1 MGKPTGF
8 IEYLRELP
16 ADRKATERVADW
28 KEFHRHLP
36 EPKLRQQGARCMDCG
51 TPFCQT
57 GTLLSGMASGCPIHN
72 LIPEWNDLVYRG
84 LWKEALERLHK
95 TNNFPE
101 FTGRVCPAPCEGS
114 CVLGINAPP
123 VTIKNIECAI
133 VDRGWDE
140 GWVTAEPPKQRTG
153 KKVAVVGSGP
163 AGLCAAA
170 QLNKAGHSVT
180 VFERADRPGGL
191 LMYGIPNMKLDKE
204 QVVMRRIKQLEAEG
218 INFVCNTGVG
228 PVSGRAGSPLP
239 AADADNGAHGV
250 TRPTK
255 QIYPADKLLQ
265 EFDAVILATGAT
277 KPRDLPVPGR
287 ELKGVHFAME
297 FLTANTKS
305 ILDGKKNGSFISAA
319 GKDVIVIGG
328 GDTGTD
334 CVGTSLRQGC
344 KSLVQVEI
352 LPKPPL
358 ERAAD
363 NPWPEWPKIYRLDYG
378 QEEAAAK
385 FGADPRIYLTT
396 ATKFEG
402 DANGQV
408 KAIHTVQVTWEKN
421 DKGQFI
427 PKNVPDTEKVLPA
440 QLVLLAMGFLGPEQP
455 LLEALKLERD
465 PRSNVKAEFE
475 KYSTNL
481 KGVFACGDCRRGQSL
496 VVWAFNEGRGAARE
510 CDRFLMGTTDLP

>member
-1 MGKPTGF
+1 MGNPRGF
-8 IEYLRELP
+8 LEYLRELP
-16 ADRKATERVADW
+16 VDRTPIERIADW
-28 KEFHRHLP
+28 KEFHFHM
-36 EPKLRQQGARCMDCG
+36 EEKKLREQGARCMDCG
-51 TPFCQT
+51 IPFCHT

-95 TNNFPE
+95 TNNFPD

-114 CVLGINAPP
+114 CVLGINNPP

-133 VDRGWDE
+133 IDHGWDH
-140 GWVTAEPPKQRTG
+140 GWVVPEPPRVRTG
-153 KKVAVVGSGP
+153 KKVAVIGSGP

-170 QLNKAGHSVT
+170 QLNRAGHLVT

-191 LMYGIPNMKLDKE
+191 LMYGIPNMKLDKNE
-204 QVVMRRIKQLEAEG
+204 VVLRRIKQMEAEG
-218 INFVCNTGVG
+218 IRFVCNTDVG
-228 PVSGRAGSPLP
+228 G
-239 AADADNGAHGV
+239 N
-250 TRPTK
+250 
-255 QIYPADKLLQ
+255 YPADKLLK

-277 KPRDLPVPGR
+277 KPRDLPVDGR
-287 ELKGVHFAME
+287 NLKGVHFAMD

-305 ILDGKKNGSFISAA
+305 ILDGHKNGNFISAT

-334 CVGTSLRQGC
+334 CVGTAVRHGC
-344 KSLVQVEI
+344 DSLVQIEI
-352 LPKPPL
+352 LPRPPVD
-358 ERAAD
+358 RAGD
-363 NPWPEWPKIYRLDYG
+363 NPWPEWPKVYKLDYG

-385 FGADPRIYLTT
+385 FGADPRVYLTT

-402 DANGQV
+402 DAAGQV
-408 KAIHTVQVTWEKN
+408 KAVHTVQVQWEKN
-421 DKGQFI
+421 EKGQFI
-427 PKNVPDTEKVLPA
+427 PKNVPGTEKVLPA

-455 LLEALKLERD
+455 LLEALGVERD
-465 PRSNVKAEFE
+465 GRSNARAEFE
-475 KYSTNL
+475 KYTTNL

-510 CDRFLMGTTDLP
+510 CDRYLMGHTDLP